1 MNIPTTKNTQPPA
14 MWYIPGSSEKKK
26 CIMMYMWLGIV
37 LSLSRDSVSVFEY
50 FHLKQSIGRWMAFIM
65 MFLVVVVLMFLPI
78 IWFLWW
84 IIVVLMLILCA
95 IFAKQAR
102 DWLYFD
108 PIDKAVLPLFVWVG
122 WWILQMFEF
131 QIHIIGDDKISQ
143 NDTMSS
149 EK

>member
-1 MNIPTTKNTQPPA
+1 MNIPTTKNTQPST

-37 LSLSRDSVSVFEY
+37 LSLSRDSMSVFEY
-50 FHLKQSIGRWMAFIM
+50 FHLKQSIGRWMAFII

-84 IIVVLMLILCA
+84 IIVVLMLLLCG
-95 IFAKQAR
+95 IFAKQAW

-108 PIDKAVLPLFVWVG
+108 PIDQALLPLFVWVG
-122 WWILQMFEF
+122 WWMLQMFEF

-143 NDTMSS
+143 NDTMWS